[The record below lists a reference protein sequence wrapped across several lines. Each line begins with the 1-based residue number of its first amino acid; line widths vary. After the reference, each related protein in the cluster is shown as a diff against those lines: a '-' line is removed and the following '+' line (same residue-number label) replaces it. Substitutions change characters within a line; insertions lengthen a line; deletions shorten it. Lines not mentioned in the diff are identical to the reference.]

1 MTKKKKIGI
10 AITAVLAAAAL
21 FCGIMFAVQYSD
33 AKNSEDAFS
42 ELSEMIVE
50 PETDAI
56 VESEESIETDPEAL
70 TDEEIAAAIAAAAH
84 EKYSALFD
92 QNNDFIGWISIEGTN
107 VKYPVMQTPDNP
119 DYYLKHSF
127 EKTYSDYGVP
137 YIEESCA
144 VGLSNNVVIYGHHMK
159 NGSMFADLC
168 NYTDKNF
175 YEEHKTIQFDTLS
188 SLGQYEVV
196 AVFKF
201 NTNKED
207 FRYNECCTMN
217 EKAFKDFMS
226 QVNPQEV
233 ASLNDEKKQ
242 LLTDIFWEMND
253 ISYQTKTET
262 ETEIIESD
270 DGHGNILE
278 ETVEVTKTT
287 LYITVSHKT
296 VDQMADQ
303 YRFNDDQDSQLEEL
317 LNVDNSMWLAVLYGV
332 YGSDDMIVQ
341 VALSQIGNVGG
352 EPYWSWYGF
361 GSRVEWCACFVS
373 WCADQCGYIET
384 GICPKYAGCVNGVAW
399 FKEHNQWIDGSETP
413 SPGMIIFYDW
423 DSPNGES
430 GPQDGESD
438 HTGIV
443 EKVENGIVY
452 TVEGNSGDACRQR
465 QRAVG
470 DYEILGYGVLI
481 P

>member
-56 VESEESIETDPEAL
+56 VESEESIETDPETL

-107 VKYPVMQTPDNP
+107 VNYPVMQTPDNP

-127 EKTYSDYGVP
+127 EKSYSDYGVP

-168 NYTDKNF
+168 KYTEKDF

-188 SLGQYEVV
+188 TLGKYEVV

-201 NTNKED
+201 NTNKET
-207 FRYNECCTMN
+207 FKYNEYCTMN
-217 EKAFKDFMS
+217 EEAFKEFMS
-226 QVNPQEV
+226 QVHERELYDTGID
-233 ASLNDEKKQ
+233 AEYGDQ
-242 LLTDIFWEMND
+242 LLTLSTCEYTYTNGRLVVIA
-253 ISYQTKTET
+253 K
-262 ETEIIESD
+262 
-270 DGHGNILE
+270 
-278 ETVEVTKTT
+278 K
-287 LYITVSHKT
+287 VS
-296 VDQMADQ
+296 
-303 YRFNDDQDSQLEEL
+303 
-317 LNVDNSMWLAVLYGV
+317 
-332 YGSDDMIVQ
+332 
-341 VALSQIGNVGG
+341 
-352 EPYWSWYGF
+352 
-361 GSRVEWCACFVS
+361 
-373 WCADQCGYIET
+373 
-384 GICPKYAGCVNGVAW
+384 
-399 FKEHNQWIDGSETP
+399 
-413 SPGMIIFYDW
+413 
-423 DSPNGES
+423 
-430 GPQDGESD
+430 
-438 HTGIV
+438 
-443 EKVENGIVY
+443 
-452 TVEGNSGDACRQR
+452 
-465 QRAVG
+465 
-470 DYEILGYGVLI
+470 
-481 P
+481 

>member
-1 MTKKKKIGI
+1 MLAKDKGYEVKVLDLINMEKSHCYNPFVYLRSDNDIQRLVTNLFKNTTPKGSQSQDPFWDQAATMLLLALIFYLHYEAPPEEQNFPMVMDMIRAGEVREDDEGFKSTLDILFDRLEMRNPEHIALKYYKSYHSGSGKTLKSIQITLISRLEKFNLESLASITQTDELELWSLGEKKT
-10 AITAVLAAAAL
+10 AI
-21 FCGIMFAVQYSD
+21 FAV
-33 AKNSEDAFS
+33 
-42 ELSEMIVE
+42 I
-50 PETDAI
+50 
-56 VESEESIETDPEAL
+56 
-70 TDEEIAAAIAAAAH
+70 
-84 EKYSALFD
+84 
-92 QNNDFIGWISIEGTN
+92 
-107 VKYPVMQTPDNP
+107 PDN
-119 DYYLKHSF
+119 DSSF
-127 EKTYSDYGVP
+127 NF
-137 YIEESCA
+137 I
-144 VGLSNNVVIYGHHMK
+144 VG
-159 NGSMFADLC
+159 
-168 NYTDKNF
+168 
-175 YEEHKTIQFDTLS
+175 
-188 SLGQYEVV
+188 
-196 AVFKF
+196 
-201 NTNKED
+201 
-207 FRYNECCTMN
+207 
-217 EKAFKDFMS
+217 
-226 QVNPQEV
+226 
-233 ASLNDEKKQ
+233 
-242 LLTDIFWEMND
+242 
-253 ISYQTKTET
+253 
-262 ETEIIESD
+262 
-270 DGHGNILE
+270 
-278 ETVEVTKTT
+278 
-287 LYITVSHKT
+287 
-296 VDQMADQ
+296 
-303 YRFNDDQDSQLEEL
+303 
-317 LNVDNSMWLAVLYGV
+317 MWLAVLYGV